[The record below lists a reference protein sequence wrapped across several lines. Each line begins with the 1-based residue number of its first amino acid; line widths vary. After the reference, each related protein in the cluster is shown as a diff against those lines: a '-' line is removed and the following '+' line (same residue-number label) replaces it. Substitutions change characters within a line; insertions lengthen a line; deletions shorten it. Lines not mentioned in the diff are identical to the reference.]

1 MAGTVINGILLIYNQ
16 PVRRNASTIPE
27 HVNSFQA
34 HSRFKVWN
42 VNTYLGFPKNLNKL
56 RFKTV
61 VLHYSLFGWKEYP
74 LDNNYLAYLEHCQD
88 SHKIAFFQ
96 DEYSWCR
103 KRFDFI
109 NKYGINCIY
118 SLLEP
123 EYFKDVYQKYTK
135 VKKIYTCI
143 PGYVSD
149 ELLQH
154 SRRYFINYEDRT
166 VDVGYR
172 GRELPFYMGE
182 AAQEKTE
189 IARIFAGL
197 AQKEKL
203 KLDLG
208 TKEGA
213 RLYGSKWYSF
223 LANCK
228 AVLGVE
234 AGVSVFDLE
243 DEVLHEYEKLM
254 ATRLLQKYSEFKEKA
269 RAVLDRWENRIFYR
283 TISPRHFEAAAF
295 KNCQLLFA
303 GKYSGIMNP
312 MKHYLPLKKDFSNI
326 KEILSLLKNE
336 EFCRQLTDNAYRD
349 LIASGKYSYRQF
361 MEGFDN
367 ALLAA
372 GLTPEIS
379 PAEAHNITRL
389 LAGDKV
395 WRMVEGY
402 LKFVKNTP
410 FPGRKIIADVAK
422 KLIVKTAN

>member
-1 MAGTVINGILLIYNQ
+1 MINGILLVYNL
-16 PVRRNASTIPE
+16 PMRRNASTITE
-27 HVNSFQA
+27 HVSSFQA

-56 RFKTV
+56 HFKIV

-74 LDNNYLAYLEHCQD
+74 LDNNYLAYLESCRD

-96 DEYSWCR
+96 DEYGWCR

-109 NKYGINCIY
+109 NQYGINGIY

-123 EYFKDVYQKYTK
+123 EYFKDVYQRYTK
-135 VKKIYTCI
+135 VNKIYTCI

-149 ELLQH
+149 ELLQY
-154 SRRYFINYEDRT
+154 SQRYSIEYRDRM

-189 IARIFAGL
+189 IARIFADL
-197 AQKEKL
+197 AQNKNL
-203 KLDLG
+203 NLDLE
-208 TKEGA
+208 TKEGS
-213 RLYGSKWYSF
+213 RLYGAQWYRF

-243 DEVLHEYEKLM
+243 DEVYDIYEKLM
-254 ATRLLQKYSEFKEKA
+254 ATRPLLKYSEFKEKA
-269 RAVLDRWENRIFYR
+269 QAVLEMWENRIFYR

-295 KNCQLLFA
+295 RNCQVLFE
-303 GKYSGIMNP
+303 GKYSGIMKP
-312 MKHYLPLKKDFSNI
+312 MEHYLPLKKDFSNI
-326 KEILSLLKNE
+326 TEVLNLLKNE
-336 EFCRQLTDNAYRD
+336 EFCRRLTDNAYRD
-349 LIASGKYSYRQF
+349 MIASGKYSYQRF
-361 MEGFDN
+361 IEWFDGVLM
-367 ALLAA
+367 AT

-379 PAEAHNITRL
+379 QTESHEITRL
-389 LAGDKV
+389 LTGDKAL
-395 WRMVEGY
+395 RIMEGY

-410 FPGRKIIADVAK
+410 FPGRKIITIVAK
-422 KLIVKTAN
+422 KFISKTTN